1 MIETERFA
9 RELLDFIREHLLK
22 QDERA
27 AALELDSYLFED
39 RLIDS
44 MGVLE
49 LVAFI
54 ETRLN
59 LEVRVADVTME
70 HFRTPRAVAEWFVPL
85 AGRAAP

>member
-1 MIETERFA
+1 MSETEGFA
-9 RELLDFIREHLLK
+9 RELLVFIRERLLK
-22 QDERA
+22 DDARA

-54 ETRLN
+54 ETRLGM
-59 LEVRVADVTME
+59 EVRVADVTME
-70 HFRTPRAVAEWFVPL
+70 HFRTPRVVAEWFVP
-85 AGRAAP
+85 RARSAER